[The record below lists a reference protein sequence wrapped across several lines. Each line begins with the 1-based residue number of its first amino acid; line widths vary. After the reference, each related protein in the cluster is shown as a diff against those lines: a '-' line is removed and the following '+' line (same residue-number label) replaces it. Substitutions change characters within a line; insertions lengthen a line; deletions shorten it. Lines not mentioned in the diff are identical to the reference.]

1 MLLFFC
7 QYFEPKSKQKKS
19 SKSVDTSEYS
29 IVKRKQGRA
38 SKAANNDIAQTDKLV
53 TRSQYDSF
61 NKSTCVICQEGRV
74 KLAKDKNKGHRKKY
88 VRCKKLDDKSFF
100 IHLNTISKANDVI
113 ANDVIYHSLC
123 WARAKK

>member
-38 SKAANNDIAQTDKLV
+38 SKAANNDIAQTEKLI

-74 KLAKDKNKGHRKKY
+74 KLAKIKIKATGRTMLD
-88 VRCKKLDDKSFF
+88 VRSWMINLFLFTWIQSVKPM
-100 IHLNTISKANDVI
+100 T
-113 ANDVIYHSLC
+113 
-123 WARAKK
+123 